1 MATSNFNQGIL
12 YASLL
17 FVSAAS
23 HAEIFKWVDEK
34 GQTHYSERKED
45 AGKAKAVELKVK
57 GGPESKQAPYSPAQD
72 WQEQERQFKQ
82 RQLKK
87 LNEKPAGPP
96 ADTRPK
102 ALSNGRSDDT
112 DASRCNLA
120 RDVISGA
127 VRHPNGKPTDD
138 YDRAIAENDIRS
150 FCH

>member
-12 YASLL
+12 CACLSLL

-23 HAEIFKWVDEK
+23 PAEIYKWVDEK

-57 GGPESKQAPYSPAQD
+57 AEPESKQAPQD
-72 WQEQERQFKQ
+72 WQEQERQSRQ

-87 LNEKPAGPP
+87 LNEKPSGPP

-102 ALSNGRSDDT
+102 ALSDGRSDDT

-150 FCH
+150 FCR